1 MVNRE
6 TPMRRRRRQRD
17 RRANELARLLIALD
31 AVAAERRAARR
42 GAGARLSLGRS

>member
-6 TPMRRRRRQRD
+6 TPMRRRRRHRE
-17 RRANELARLLIALD
+17 RRAHELARLLITLD

-42 GAGARLSLGRS
+42 VAGARVSFGRS